1 MSPCWDNDVPLAGTS
16 KYAVWRNFGDQIF
29 LTLRLDAMEARL
41 EVVVAALR
49 SGGGPFS
56 GFKVPLEAPVSDGG
70 LHAAREEAPKMLR
83 RTGGGGWCGR
93 FSILVV

>member
-1 MSPCWDNDVPLAGTS
+1 
-16 KYAVWRNFGDQIF
+16 
-29 LTLRLDAMEARL
+29 MEARL

-83 RTGGGGWCGR
+83 RTGGRGMVRTLQHLGR
-93 FSILVV
+93 ITSEIPSKAFKTRSQW